1 MLENMRV
8 ADEMKAIE
16 DFLARLG
23 QGKSTITYGFGDV
36 ETAANYGAVEKL
48 LVADLTLRETTDE
61 KRLALESLMKNVEDS
76 RGEIMVISTEHEA
89 GTKLL
94 SLGGIA
100 ALLRFP
106 LP

>member
-1 MLENMRV
+1 MLENVRV
-8 ADEMKAIE
+8 TEEMKAVE
-16 DFLARLG
+16 ELLARLG
-23 QGKSTITYGFGDV
+23 KGKCDATYGLSEV
-36 ETAANYGAVEKL
+36 EKAVTYGAVEKL
-48 LVADLTLRETTDE
+48 LVADSALRETTDE
-61 KRLALESLMKNVEDS
+61 NRRVLEEIMKNVEDA
-76 RGEIMVISTEHEA
+76 RGTIMVISTEHEA

>member
-1 MLENMRV
+1 
-8 ADEMKAIE
+8 
-16 DFLARLG
+16 
-23 QGKSTITYGFGDV
+23 
-36 ETAANYGAVEKL
+36 
-48 LVADLTLRETTDE
+48 
-61 KRLALESLMKNVEDS
+61 MKNVEEM
-76 RGEIMVISTEHEA
+76 GGGIMIISTEHEA